1 MDLLPVQGK
10 DDLHRDS
17 QSRAII
23 NTDHSRFEAYMN
35 SRNRLSAEKQ
45 RVENLEKKVED
56 LSDNI
61 NDIKSMLQTIIKQ
74 NGQ

>member
-1 MDLLPVQGK
+1 MALVPIEGK
-10 DDLHRDS
+10 DGFFRDNTTG
-17 QSRAII
+17 AIVNRNKTDYENYI
-23 NTDHSRFEAYMN
+23 NA
-35 SRNRLSAEKQ
+35 RNRLSSEKE
-45 RVENLEKKVED
+45 RVDSLEKKVED